1 MNSRHAVAA
10 VVVAG
15 WCVAVAA
22 GAQDLR
28 HEAWARTQEMVGAF
42 AVGFPG
48 LGDFDVYDYS
58 AGPRFEYRRW
68 VNDAFGWAASLG
80 WENWKTAGQSRN
92 WRGRVSGDTAVVPVG
107 VQGLMRAWQSG
118 PAGVTLH
125 AGLVYAWTDEDLRL
139 DRDGGRVSVDVD
151 SSWLGEIGVDADIVL
166 SEQWLAFAGL
176 TYQFDLTEAES
187 KARGFDLED
196 HRMESARLLFGLKYS
211 F

>member
-15 WCVAVAA
+15 WCMAGAA
-22 GAQDLR
+22 GAQDTR
-28 HEAWARTQEMVGAF
+28 HEPWARTQEMVGGF
-42 AVGFPG
+42 VVGFPG

-58 AGPRFEYRRW
+58 AGLRFEYRRW
-68 VNDAFGWAASLG
+68 VNDAFGWATSLG

-107 VQGLMRAWQSG
+107 VQGLMRVWQNG
-118 PAGVTLH
+118 TAGITLH

-139 DRDGGRVSVDVD
+139 DRDGRRVSVDVD
-151 SSWLGEIGVDADIVL
+151 SSWLGEIGVDADVAL

-187 KARGFDLED
+187 KAQGFDLED
-196 HRMESARLLFGLKYS
+196 HLMESARLLLGLKYA